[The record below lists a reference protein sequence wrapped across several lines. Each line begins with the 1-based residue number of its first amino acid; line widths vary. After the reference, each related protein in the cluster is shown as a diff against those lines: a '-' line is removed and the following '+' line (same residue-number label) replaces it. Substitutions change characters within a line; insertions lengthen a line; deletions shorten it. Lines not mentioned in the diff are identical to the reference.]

1 MWIYRNYSAGM
12 RHISVPDDVSDNR
25 KQISRCGSVIA
36 LSVLGVALT
45 GACGPARQPSSPAL
59 RPPSTPAEDPNHRL
73 AVVEAARILTSF
85 VPPAQAK
92 PLDKAPAGTPTALD
106 QLDRPATDNLVDSTR
121 WWIVGG
127 TPATFLDWTK
137 THRPSGATQFGS
149 SYGHGPADAI
159 NRSTLTYYFHEQEP
173 AAALG
178 SQMLIQPATLPS
190 GQTVVRI
197 DAQVTWR
204 PTRPATE
211 RIPATATTLTV
222 VTTTAAAP
230 LVTNDP
236 AVIKRVT
243 DLVNALPAT
252 LPGFRSCPSDT
263 GARLILRF
271 STGQSGPVVAEA
283 DAGEGGCWPVKVTV
297 SGIPGPGL
305 DGGPDLIRQIDAT
318 LGIR

>member
-1 MWIYRNYSAGM
+1 
-12 RHISVPDDVSDNR
+12 VSDDR

-92 PLDKAPAGTPTALD
+92 PLDKAPAGTPAALD
-106 QLDRPATDNLVDSTR
+106 QLSHPATDNLIDSTR

-137 THRPSGATQFGS
+137 THRPSGATLFGS
-149 SYGHGPADAI
+149 SYGHGPDAI
-159 NRSTLTYYFHEQEP
+159 NRPNLTYSFHEREP
-173 AAALG
+173 GAALG

-222 VTTTAAAP
+222 VTRTGLPPTPTTAAAP

-243 DLVNALPAT
+243 DLLNALPAT
-252 LPGFRSCPSDT
+252 LPGFRSCPNDT
-263 GARLILRF
+263 GTRLILRF
-271 STGQSGPVVAEA
+271 STGQSDPVLGEA
-283 DAGEGGCWPVKVTV
+283 DAAEGGCWPVKVTIR
-297 SGIPGPGL
+297 GIPGPGL